1 MDFNDLIFYILDI
14 VIIVMLMRWH
24 GNCRKIRIETKIGAK
39 WIIPAIFIVVAV
51 IGFFKYQDDPYFRYI
66 QTGSLLLC
74 AGLYYTMRSGLSDD
88 GVVMMGALT
97 KWEKAGSITL
107 NKKESCI
114 IFKLRGKTA
123 ALYFDPDQLNDV
135 RNFLA
140 QRSVSHNKSA

>member
-1 MDFNDLIFYILDI
+1 MDFNNLIFYILDI

-66 QTGSLLLC
+66 QTGALLLC
-74 AGLYYTMRSGLSDD
+74 AVLYYTMRSGLSDD

>member
-66 QTGSLLLC
+66 QTGALLLC

>member
-51 IGFFKYQDDPYFRYI
+51 VGFFKYQDDPYFRYI
-66 QTGSLLLC
+66 QTGALLLC

>member
-1 MDFNDLIFYILDI
+1 MDFNDLIFYILYI

-66 QTGSLLLC
+66 QTGALLLC

>member
-66 QTGSLLLC
+66 QTGALLLC

-140 QRSVSHNKSA
+140 QRYVSHNKSA

>member
-51 IGFFKYQDDPYFRYI
+51 VGFFKYQDDPYFRYI
-66 QTGSLLLC
+66 QTGALLLC
-74 AGLYYTMRSGLSDD
+74 AVLYYTMRSGLSDD

-97 KWEKAGSITL
+97 KWRKAGSITL

>member
-1 MDFNDLIFYILDI
+1 MDFNDLIFYILDLI
-14 VIIVMLMRWH
+14 IIVMLLRWH

-66 QTGSLLLC
+66 QTGALLLC
-74 AGLYYTMRSGLSDD
+74 AVLYYTMRSGLSDD

-123 ALYFDPDQLNDV
+123 ALSFDPDQLNDV

>member
-1 MDFNDLIFYILDI
+1 MDFNDLIFYILDLI
-14 VIIVMLMRWH
+14 IIVMLLRWH

-66 QTGSLLLC
+66 QTGALLLC

>member
-1 MDFNDLIFYILDI
+1 MDFNDLIFYILDL
-14 VIIVMLMRWH
+14 IIILMLLRWH

-66 QTGSLLLC
+66 QTGALLLC

>member
-24 GNCRKIRIETKIGAK
+24 GNCRKIRIETKISAK
-39 WIIPAIFIVVAV
+39 WIIPAIFIAVAV

-66 QTGSLLLC
+66 QTGALLLC

>member
-14 VIIVMLMRWH
+14 VIIVMLLRWH

-66 QTGSLLLC
+66 QTGALLLC

>member
-1 MDFNDLIFYILDI
+1 MDFNDLIFYILDLI
-14 VIIVMLMRWH
+14 IIVMLMRWH

-66 QTGSLLLC
+66 QTGALLLC

>member
-51 IGFFKYQDDPYFRYI
+51 VGFFKYQDDPYFRYI
-66 QTGSLLLC
+66 QTGALLLC
-74 AGLYYTMRSGLSDD
+74 AVLYYTMRSGLSDD

-114 IFKLRGKTA
+114 IFKLRRKTA

>member
-24 GNCRKIRIETKIGAK
+24 GNCLKIRIETKIGAK

-66 QTGSLLLC
+66 QTGALLLC

>member
-1 MDFNDLIFYILDI
+1 MDFNDLIFYILDVI
-14 VIIVMLMRWH
+14 IIVMLLRWH

-51 IGFFKYQDDPYFRYI
+51 IGFFKYQDDPVFRYI
-66 QTGSLLLC
+66 QTGALLLC

>member
-1 MDFNDLIFYILDI
+1 MDFNDLIFYILDLI
-14 VIIVMLMRWH
+14 IIVMLLRWH

-66 QTGSLLLC
+66 QTGALLLC
-74 AGLYYTMRSGLSDD
+74 AVLYYTMRSGLSDD

-123 ALYFDPDQLNDV
+123 ALYFDPDQLYDV

>member
-1 MDFNDLIFYILDI
+1 MDFNDLIFYILDLI
-14 VIIVMLMRWH
+14 IIVMLLRWH

-51 IGFFKYQDDPYFRYI
+51 VGFFKYQDDPYFRYI
-66 QTGSLLLC
+66 QTGALLLC

>member
-14 VIIVMLMRWH
+14 VISVMLMRWH

-66 QTGSLLLC
+66 QTGALLLC

>member
-1 MDFNDLIFYILDI
+1 MDFNDLIFYILDLI
-14 VIIVMLMRWH
+14 IIVMLLRWH

-66 QTGSLLLC
+66 QTGALLLC
-74 AGLYYTMRSGLSDD
+74 AGLYYTMCSGLSDD